1 MKKKFKREVVIAW
14 VKIIATI
21 LIGAFM
27 CYLAVSEN
35 VFIIGL

>member
-1 MKKKFKREVVIAW
+1 MKKEFKREVVIAW

-21 LIGAFM
+21 LIGAFI
-27 CYLAVSEN
+27 CYLAISED